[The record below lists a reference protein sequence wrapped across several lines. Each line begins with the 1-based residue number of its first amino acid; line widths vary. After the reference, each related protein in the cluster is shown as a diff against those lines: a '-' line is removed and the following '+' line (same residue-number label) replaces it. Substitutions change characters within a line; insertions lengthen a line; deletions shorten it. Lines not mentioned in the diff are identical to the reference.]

1 VFTFG
6 VIKESDARDGPP
18 CGGIMQT
25 NRKSLLA
32 AEASLVFA
40 AFAIAGW
47 ADEKDDEAAAK
58 DEVTDAAFDRTPIDC
73 VSVNRIR
80 RTEVIDDQTVLF
92 EMNGDVYLS
101 NILERDCPGLDR
113 EKRFM
118 HETYGRLC
126 DIDTITV
133 LEQWGNSFRDGFTCR
148 LGKFHPITEIEAEEL
163 MRDPEVAEEAP
174 EVEVKEVELP
184 PDEAASDP
192 AAETN

>member
-1 VFTFG
+1 MNRRNLSAAQAFLVFT
-6 VIKESDARDGPP
+6 
-18 CGGIMQT
+18 
-25 NRKSLLA
+25 
-32 AEASLVFA
+32 VFA
-40 AFAIAGW
+40 GAGV
-47 ADEKDDEAAAK
+47 ADEKDDDVAATDDEAAA
-58 DEVTDAAFDRTPIDC
+58 ESLDRTPIDC

-101 NILERDCPGLDR
+101 NLLEQKCPGLDR

-126 DIDTITV
+126 DVDTITV
-133 LEQWGNSFRDGFTCR
+133 LEQWGTSFREGFTCR
-148 LGKFHPITEIEAEEL
+148 LGKFHPITEIEAEAL
-163 MRDPEVAEEAP
+163 KRGPEVVEDAP
-174 EVEVKEVELP
+174 EVEVNEVELP

>member
-1 VFTFG
+1 MDRTRVLTAQALLVFTGFAGAG
-6 VIKESDARDGPP
+6 V
-18 CGGIMQT
+18 
-25 NRKSLLA
+25 
-32 AEASLVFA
+32 
-40 AFAIAGW
+40 
-47 ADEKDDEAAAK
+47 ADEKDAAAEN
-58 DEVTDAAFDRTPIDC
+58 DDAVSDAAFDRTPIDC
-73 VSVNRIR
+73 VSVSRIR

-101 NILERDCPGLDR
+101 NILDNTCPGLGR
-113 EKRFM
+113 EKRFI

-133 LEQWGNSFRDGFTCR
+133 LEQWGTSFRNGFTCR

-163 MRDPEVAEEAP
+163 IRGPDVAARQAP

-184 PDEAASDP
+184 PDEAPPDP